1 VCGICG
7 IANHGDDHPA
17 DEEVVR
23 AMAAAMTHRGP
34 DEDGFLVDGEV
45 ALGMRRLSIIDLE
58 GGTQPIADERGDTW
72 VVSNGEIYNFRELR
86 RELRAAGHVFR
97 TASDTE
103 VIVHAYEEWGLDA
116 FARLNG
122 MFATAVWD
130 ATARRLV
137 LARDPFGV
145 KPLYVHD
152 DGTTLAFASEVRA
165 LLCHPSVARAVDLE
179 GLVEYVSLTYVPSPR
194 TAFAGVRKLLP
205 GHALV
210 CDEDGVREHR
220 FHRPDRSPLE
230 EPDGVLVERLRDAI
244 ARAVRRQMVAD
255 VPVGVMLSGGSD
267 SAAVAALMTAAADGP
282 VRSFTVGF
290 ADGFSGDERAAA
302 RRSAALLGTD
312 HHELTLSPAAFEDAL
327 PRSVAHL
334 EEPVATTSAF
344 AFWKLSELAREH
356 VKVVLTGQGADEP
369 FAGYPR
375 HLGERYGALYR
386 RLPPAARRLA
396 VGPLVGLLPRSE
408 ALKRAA
414 RSLGEH
420 DGVARLTRVYTVLD
434 EDLRGELLLGGA
446 NALAGAGGA
455 RGIEEAIARW
465 HADTAG
471 LDPLGR
477 MLYVDARVPLP
488 DNLLLYG
495 DKMSMAAS
503 LEARVPFLDL
513 ELMDL
518 AERLPS
524 RVKIAAMRQKRILKD
539 AVAAWLPPE
548 ILARRKLGFATPV
561 DAWFR
566 GELNGAVGERLLDAG
581 SGARRYFSARV
592 MERMLDEHRTGR
604 HDHKRILFSLLA
616 FEVWHEQFIAPATWA
631 GQRRREPA

>member
-1 VCGICG
+1 MCGICG
-7 IANHGDDHPA
+7 IANHGDGRPA
-17 DEEVVR
+17 DEETVR
-23 AMAAAMTHRGP
+23 AMTAAMTHRGP
-34 DEDGFLVDGEV
+34 DEDGLLVDGEV

-58 GGTQPIADERGDTW
+58 GGTQPIGDERGDTW

-86 RELRAAGHVFR
+86 RELRSAGHVFR

-122 MFATAVWD
+122 MFATAIWD
-130 ATARRLV
+130 AAARRLV

-165 LLCHPSVARAVDLE
+165 LLCHPSVPRAVDLD

-194 TAFAGVRKLLP
+194 TAFAGVRKLVP

-210 CDEDGVREHR
+210 CDEHGVREHR
-220 FHRPDRSPLE
+220 FHRPDRAPLDE
-230 EPDGVLVERLRDAI
+230 SDDVLVERVRDAI

-267 SAAVAALMTAAADGP
+267 SAAVAAVMTGVAGGP

-302 RRSAALLGTD
+302 RRSAELLGTE
-312 HHELTLSPAAFEDAL
+312 HHELTLSPAAFQDAL

-344 AFWKLSELAREH
+344 AFWKLCELAREH

-386 RLPPAARRLA
+386 ALPSAARRLA
-396 VGPLVGLLPRSE
+396 VAPLVDRMPRGE

-414 RSLGEH
+414 RSLGED

-434 EDLRGELLLGGA
+434 EDLRAELLLRGGDDA
-446 NALAGAGGA
+446 H
-455 RGIEEAIARW
+455 GIEKAIARW
-465 HADTAG
+465 HPDTAG

-524 RVKIAAMRQKRILKD
+524 RVKVAGLRQKRILRD
-539 AVAAWLPPE
+539 AVAPWLAPE

-561 DAWFR
+561 DDWFR
-566 GELNGAVGERLLDAG
+566 GELNGAVAERLLDAG

-592 MERMLDEHRTGR
+592 MERMLGEHRTGR
-604 HDHKRILFSLLA
+604 HDHKRTLFSLLA
-616 FEVWHEQFIAPATWA
+616 FEIWHEQFIAPATWA
-631 GQRRREPA
+631 GHRRRELA